1 VKERNTSEQ
10 IQENQLWWLGSIVRR
25 EDEDVGKRVRRS
37 WEDCVKE
44 DMWKKKSVKL
54 ELRIELLRKTNAA
67 SPNQLGGK

>member
-1 VKERNTSEQ
+1 M
-10 IQENQLWWLGSIVRR
+10 RR
-25 EDEDVGKRVRRS
+25 EDEDVGKRVRRIQEGRKKIVKVRRS